1 MEEKLLNVGKY
12 IYGVHIPSD
21 ELLKRTKYSWF
32 AVMSEEELLKT
43 RIALTKYLKVSTVD
57 ALDCQTL
64 KSKTV
69 VSI

>member
-1 MEEKLLNVGKY
+1 
-12 IYGVHIPSD
+12 
-21 ELLKRTKYSWF
+21 
-32 AVMSEEELLKT
+32 MSEEELLKT